1 MEFDIEK
8 ETAYNEFNTS
18 IRRHSKDKGRVCV
31 REINLYNFQLADLP
45 IDYRL
50 EFLVLLANIW

>member
-8 ETAYNEFNTS
+8 KTAYNEFNTS

-31 REINLYNFQLADLP
+31 REINLYNFQLADLE
-45 IDYRL
+45 L
-50 EFLVLLANIW
+50 FLAL

>member
-31 REINLYNFQLADLP
+31 REINLYNFQLADLE
-45 IDYRL
+45 L
-50 EFLVLLANIW
+50 FLALQEIPTF